1 MMQRLTNRHFLLF
14 DILLVPLAIYAS
26 FVLRLEAFDLAAY
39 WRAWA
44 HFSLI
49 AVTITPLVFHVLG
62 TYRRYW
68 RYASFEEVL
77 LLCGATSLAMSASA
91 IVFFLIDATMPA
103 VTPMPRSIPF
113 IVLPIAASFV
123 SIPRLLVRIGA
134 ARERRRRATD
144 RPAPV
149 LIMGAGDAASIIVRE
164 IQRNPKLGMEVV
176 GLLDDDPDKRGLKL
190 HGIEVLGDRRAIPSL
205 VARHKVRQ
213 VIIAMPGAP
222 GKAVRDIMHICEAAG
237 VSVRIMPGVHELI
250 DGTISVSKLRTIQI
264 EDLLRRAPVQT
275 DTAAVQ
281 ALVSGR
287 RVLVTG
293 GGGSIGSELC
303 RQLLRFGPSH
313 LFVLGHGEN
322 SVFEICNEL
331 NRLTEAQL
339 DHAPHIVPIIADI
352 RDLNRLRTVFTNHTP
367 EIVFHAAAH
376 KHVPL
381 MEDHPAEA
389 VINNVVGTRNLLD
402 VAIETGVERF
412 VMISSDKAVNP
423 TSVMGATKRIA
434 EMLVLDAARSSG
446 RPYVAVRF
454 GNVLGSRG
462 SVVLTFKRQIA
473 AGGPVTVT
481 HPEMR
486 RYFMTIPEAV
496 QLVLQASVLG
506 RTGEIFML
514 DMGEPVKVVDLARDM
529 IRLSGLE
536 VGRDIDICFTGI
548 RPGEKLFEELFARG
562 EEYQPTA
569 HSKIFIAAGA
579 SNNVPSMLRAEVAVL
594 ERTARASD
602 DTAVRRML
610 RKIVPEY
617 RTPTH
622 LPLLPIDNEAP
633 YPVLVRALPPAHALI
648 ESRT

>member
-1 MMQRLTNRHFLLF
+1 MMQRLKNRHFLLF
-14 DILLVPLAIYAS
+14 DVLLVPLAIYTS
-26 FVLRLEAFDLAAY
+26 FVLRLETFDLKTY
-39 WRAWA
+39 WLACA
-44 HFSLI
+44 HFCLVAI
-49 AVTITPLVFHVLG
+49 VVTPLVFRAFG
-62 TYRRYW
+62 IYRRYW

-77 LLCGATSLAMSASA
+77 LLCGATSLAMGVAA
-91 IVFFLIDATMPA
+91 IVLTLLDL
-103 VTPMPRSIPF
+103 VTPVLATVPRSIPF
-113 IVLPIAASFV
+113 IVPPIAASLI

-144 RPAPV
+144 RPASV

-176 GLLDDDPDKRGLKL
+176 GLLDDDPAKRGLRL
-190 HGIEVLGDRRAIPSL
+190 HGVEVLGDRHAIPSL
-205 VARHKVRQ
+205 AVQHKVRQ

-237 VSVRIMPGVHELI
+237 VAVRIMPGVHELI
-250 DGTISVSKLRTIQI
+250 DGTISVTKLRNIQI

-275 DTAAVQ
+275 DTAAVR
-281 ALVSGR
+281 ALVAGR

-313 LFVLGHGEN
+313 LIVLGHGEN

-331 NRLTEAQL
+331 NRLVEAQL
-339 DHAPHIVPIIADI
+339 EQSPRIVSVIADI
-352 RDLNRLRTVFTNHTP
+352 RDLERLRAVFETHAP
-367 EIVFHAAAH
+367 ELVFHAAAH

-381 MEDHPAEA
+381 MEEHPAEA
-389 VINNVVGTRNLLD
+389 ISNNVVGTRNLLD
-402 VAIETGVERF
+402 VALETGVERF

-423 TSVMGATKRIA
+423 TSVMGATKRTA
-434 EMLVLDAARSSG
+434 EMLVLNAARVSG

-473 AGGPVTVT
+473 AGGPVTIT

-506 RTGEIFML
+506 RAGEIFML

-536 VGRDIDICFTGI
+536 VGRDIDICFTGM
-548 RPGEKLFEELFARG
+548 RPGEKLFEELFAHG

-579 SNNVPSMLRAEVAVL
+579 SNNIPPALRTGVAVL
-594 ERTARASD
+594 EQAARAND
-602 DTAVRRML
+602 DAAVRRLL
-610 RKIVPEY
+610 RDIVPEY
-617 RTPTH
+617 CPPTS
-622 LPLLPIDNEAP
+622 LPPVPVNDEAS
-633 YPVLVRALPPAHALI
+633 YTVLVRSLQPVHALI
-648 ESRT
+648 ESRP

>member
-1 MMQRLTNRHFLLF
+1 MMQRLQNRHFLLF
-14 DILLVPLAIYAS
+14 DILLLPLAIYLS
-26 FVLRLEAFDLAAY
+26 FVLRLEMFNLGSY
-39 WRAWA
+39 WLVCMQ
-44 HFSLI
+44 FCLT
-49 AVTITPLVFHVLG
+49 AVVTTPLVFRALG
-62 TYRRYW
+62 IYRRYW
-68 RYASFEEVL
+68 RYASFEELL
-77 LLCGATSLAMSASA
+77 LLCSATSIALALATL
-91 IVFFLIDATMPA
+91 VFTLIDALLLVVAT
-103 VTPMPRSIPF
+103 MPRSIPF
-113 IVLPIAASFV
+113 IVPPIAATLISV
-123 SIPRLLVRIGA
+123 PRLLVRIGA

-176 GLLDDDPDKRGLKL
+176 GLLDDDPAKRGLRL
-190 HGIEVLGDRRAIPSL
+190 HGVEVMGDRHAIPTL

-222 GKAVRDIMHICEAAG
+222 GKAVREIMHICESVG
-237 VSVRIMPGVHELI
+237 VTVRIMPGVHELI
-250 DGTISVSKLRTIQI
+250 DGTISVSKLRNIQI

-275 DTAAVQ
+275 DTAAVR
-281 ALVSGR
+281 ALIANR

-303 RQLLRFGPSH
+303 RQLIRCGPSH
-313 LFVLGHGEN
+313 LIVLGHGEN

-331 NRLTEAQL
+331 QRLAEA
-339 DHAPHIVPIIADI
+339 HAGQSPHIVPVIADI
-352 RDLNRLRTVFTNHTP
+352 RDLERLRAVFEMHAP
-367 EIVFHAAAH
+367 ELVFHAAAH

-381 MEDHPAEA
+381 MEEHPVEA
-389 VINNVVGTRNLLD
+389 ISNNVIGTRNLLD
-402 VAIETGVERF
+402 VSLETGVERF

-434 EMLVLDAARSSG
+434 EMLVLNAARISG

-506 RTGEIFML
+506 RAGEIFML

-548 RPGEKLFEELFARG
+548 RPGEKLYEELFAHG

-579 SNNVPSMLRAEVAVL
+579 SNNIPPDLRTDVALL
-594 ERTARASD
+594 EQVARAND
-602 DTAVRRML
+602 DAAARRML
-610 RKIVPEY
+610 RHIVPEY
-617 RTPTH
+617 CPP
-622 LPLLPIDNEAP
+622 LPAPPIPVAENTP
-633 YPVLVRALPPAHALI
+633 YPVLVRPLQPLI
-648 ESRT
+648 GGGR

>member
-1 MMQRLTNRHFLLF
+1 MQRLTNRHFLLF
-14 DILLVPLAIYAS
+14 DVLLVPLAIYAS
-26 FVLRLEAFDLAAY
+26 FVLRLETFDLKSY
-39 WRAWA
+39 WLACA
-44 HFSLI
+44 HFCI
-49 AVTITPLVFHVLG
+49 VAVIVTPLVFRAFG
-62 TYRRYW
+62 IYRRYW

-77 LLCGATSLAMSASA
+77 LLCGATSLAMGAAA
-91 IVFFLIDATMPA
+91 IVLTLIDFVTSVVAT
-103 VTPMPRSIPF
+103 VPRSIPF
-113 IVLPIAASFV
+113 IVPPIAASLV

-164 IQRNPKLGMEVV
+164 IQRNPSLGMEVV
-176 GLLDDDPDKRGLKL
+176 GLLDDDPAKRGLRL
-190 HGIEVLGDRRAIPSL
+190 HGVEVLGDRHAIPAL
-205 VARHKVRQ
+205 AARHKVRQ

-237 VSVRIMPGVHELI
+237 VAVRIVPAVHELI
-250 DGTISVSKLRTIQI
+250 DGTISVSKLRNIQI

-275 DTAAVQ
+275 DTAAVR
-281 ALVSGR
+281 ALVAGR

-303 RQLLRFGPSH
+303 RQLLRCGPSH
-313 LFVLGHGEN
+313 LIVLGHGEN

-331 NRLTEAQL
+331 NRLADGQPGQTSRIAS
-339 DHAPHIVPIIADI
+339 VIADI
-352 RDLNRLRTVFTNHTP
+352 RDLERLRAVFEMHAP

-381 MEDHPAEA
+381 MEEHPVEA
-389 VINNVVGTRNLLD
+389 VSNNVVGTRNLLD
-402 VAIETGVERF
+402 VALETGVERF

-434 EMLVLDAARSSG
+434 EMLVLDAARVSG

-462 SVVLTFKRQIA
+462 SVALTFKRQIA

-481 HPEMR
+481 HPDMR

-506 RTGEIFML
+506 RAGEIFML

-536 VGRDIDICFTGI
+536 VGRDIDICFTGV
-548 RPGEKLFEELFARG
+548 RPGEKLFEELFAQG

-569 HSKIFIAAGA
+569 HSKIFVAAGA
-579 SNNVPSMLRAEVAVL
+579 SNNIPPALRASVAAL
-594 ERTARASD
+594 EQAARANND
-602 DTAVRRML
+602 AAVRRML
-610 RKIVPEY
+610 RDIVPEY
-617 RTPTH
+617 CPPTS
-622 LPLLPIDNEAP
+622 LP
-633 YPVLVRALPPAHALI
+633 PVLVNGDAPHTVMVRPWQPANVLI
-648 ESRT
+648 ESRL

>member
-1 MMQRLTNRHFLLF
+1 MMQRLKNRHFLIF
-14 DILLVPLAIYAS
+14 DVLLVPLAIYVS
-26 FVLRLEAFDLAAY
+26 FVLRLETFDLKTY
-39 WRAWA
+39 WVACA
-44 HFSLI
+44 HFCLM
-49 AVTITPLVFHVLG
+49 AVIVTPLIFRAFGV
-62 TYRRYW
+62 YRRYW

-77 LLCGATSLAMSASA
+77 LLCSATSLAMGATA
-91 IVFFLIDATMPA
+91 ILLTLLDI
-103 VTPMPRSIPF
+103 VTPVIATVPRSIPF
-113 IVLPIAASFV
+113 IVPPIAASLV

-164 IQRNPKLGMEVV
+164 IQRNPRLGMEVV
-176 GLLDDDPDKRGLKL
+176 GLLDDDPTKRGLRL
-190 HGIEVLGDRRAIPSL
+190 HGVEVLGDRHAIPSL
-205 VARHKVRQ
+205 VAQHKVRQ

-222 GKAVRDIMHICEAAG
+222 GKAVRDIMHICESVG
-237 VSVRIMPGVHELI
+237 VAVRIVPGMHELI

-275 DTAAVQ
+275 DTAAVRG
-281 ALVSGR
+281 LVAGR

-313 LFVLGHGEN
+313 LIVLGHGEN

-331 NRLTEAQL
+331 DCLAEAHL
-339 DHAPHIVPIIADI
+339 DQSPCIVPVIADI
-352 RDLNRLRTVFTNHTP
+352 RDLERLRSVFAIHAP
-367 EIVFHAAAH
+367 ELVFHAAAH

-381 MEDHPAEA
+381 MEAHPVEA
-389 VINNVVGTRNLLD
+389 ISNNVVGTRNLLD
-402 VAIETGVERF
+402 VALETGVERF

-434 EMLVLDAARSSG
+434 EMLVLDAARRSG
-446 RPYVAVRF
+446 RPFVAVRF

-536 VGRDIDICFTGI
+536 VGRDIDICFTGM

-579 SNNVPSMLRAEVAVL
+579 SNNIPLALRTDVTSL
-594 ERTARASD
+594 ERTACTGNNA
-602 DTAVRRML
+602 AIRRLL
-610 RKIVPEY
+610 RDIVPEY
-617 RTPTH
+617 CP
-622 LPLLPIDNEAP
+622 PEF
-633 YPVLVRALPPAHALI
+633 LPPVPVND
-648 ESRT
+648 RTTQPVRIRPLQPA

>member
-1 MMQRLTNRHFLLF
+1 MMQRLQNRHFLIF
-14 DILLVPLAIYAS
+14 DILLVPLAIYMS
-26 FVLRLEAFDLAAY
+26 FVLRLEAFNLASY
-39 WRAWA
+39 WQAWA
-44 HFSLI
+44 HFSLV
-49 AVTITPLVFHVLG
+49 ATVATPLVFCVFG
-62 TYRRYW
+62 IYRRYW

-77 LLCGATSLAMSASA
+77 LLCGATSLAMMAAA
-91 IVFFLIDATMPA
+91 IVFVLIDAILPV
-103 VTPMPRSIPF
+103 VTAIPRSIPF

-149 LIMGAGDAASIIVRE
+149 LIMGAGDAASVIVRE

-176 GLLDDDPDKRGLKL
+176 GLLDDDPHKRGLRL
-190 HGIEVLGDRRAIPSL
+190 HGIEVLGDRHAIPSL
-205 VARHKVRQ
+205 VAQHKVRQ
-213 VIIAMPGAP
+213 VIIAMPSAP
-222 GKAVRDIMHICEAAG
+222 GKAVREIMHICEMVG
-237 VSVRIMPGVHELI
+237 VAVRIVPGVHELI

-264 EDLLRRAPVQT
+264 EDLLRRTPVQT
-275 DTAAVQ
+275 DTAAVRT
-281 ALVSGR
+281 LVAGR

-303 RQLLRFGPSH
+303 RQLMRFGPSH
-313 LFVLGHGEN
+313 LIVLGHGEN
-322 SVFEICNEL
+322 SVFEVCNEL
-331 NRLTEAQL
+331 DRLAESQL
-339 DHAPHIVPIIADI
+339 DRSPLIVPVIADI
-352 RDLNRLRTVFTNHTP
+352 RDLNRLRAVFATHRP
-367 EIVFHAAAH
+367 ELVFHAAAH

-381 MEDHPAEA
+381 MEEHPVEA
-389 VINNVVGTRNLLD
+389 VSNNVTGTRNLLD
-402 VAIETGVERF
+402 VAVENGIQHF

-423 TSVMGATKRIA
+423 TSVMGATKRVA
-434 EMLVLDAARSSG
+434 EMLVLNAARISG
-446 RPYVAVRF
+446 RPYVVVRF

-481 HPEMR
+481 HPEMK

-496 QLVLQASVLG
+496 QLVLQAAVLG
-506 RTGEIFML
+506 HSGEIFML

-548 RPGEKLFEELFARG
+548 RPGEKLFEELFAHG

-579 SNNVPSMLRAEVAVL
+579 SSNIPPTLRTDVAMLEL
-594 ERTARASD
+594 SARAND

-610 RKIVPEY
+610 RNIVPEY
-617 RTPTH
+617 CP
-622 LPLLPIDNEAP
+622 
-633 YPVLVRALPPAHALI
+633 PVYLPPVSAVGQETNSVLMRSLQPAVH
-648 ESRT
+648 

>member
-1 MMQRLTNRHFLLF
+1 MMQQLTNRHFLLF
-14 DILLVPLAIYAS
+14 DVLLVPLAIYTS
-26 FVLRLEAFDLAAY
+26 FVLRLETFDLKSYWTSYAHVCLAA
-39 WRAWA
+39 
-44 HFSLI
+44 I
-49 AVTITPLVFHVLG
+49 VITPLVFRAFG
-62 TYRRYW
+62 IYRRYW

-77 LLCGATSLAMSASA
+77 LLCGATSLAMGAAA
-91 IVFFLIDATMPA
+91 ILLALLDLVMPVIAT
-103 VTPMPRSIPF
+103 VPRSIPF
-113 IVLPIAASFV
+113 IVPPIAASLV

-149 LIMGAGDAASIIVRE
+149 LVVGAGDAASIIVRE
-164 IQRNPKLGMEVV
+164 IQRNPSLGMEVV
-176 GLLDDDPDKRGLKL
+176 GLLDDDPAKHGLRL
-190 HGIEVLGDRRAIPSL
+190 HGVEVLGDRHAIPAL
-205 VARHKVRQ
+205 AAQHKVRQ

-222 GKAVRDIMHICEAAG
+222 GKTVRDIMHICEFVG
-237 VSVRIMPGVHELI
+237 VAVRIVPGVHELI
-250 DGTISVSKLRTIQI
+250 DGTISVSKLRNVQI

-275 DTAAVQ
+275 DTAAVR
-281 ALVSGR
+281 ALVAGR

-303 RQLLRFGPSH
+303 RQLLRCGPSH
-313 LFVLGHGEN
+313 LIVLGHGEN
-322 SVFEICNEL
+322 SVFEICYEL
-331 NRLTEAQL
+331 NRLAEAQL
-339 DHAPHIVPIIADI
+339 EPSPRIVSVIADI
-352 RDLNRLRTVFTNHTP
+352 RDQERLRAVFEMHAP
-367 EIVFHAAAH
+367 DLVFHAAAH

-381 MEDHPAEA
+381 MEEHPVEA
-389 VINNVVGTRNLLD
+389 VSNNVVGTRNLLD
-402 VAIETGVERF
+402 IALETGVERF

-434 EMLVLDAARSSG
+434 EMLVLDAARVSG

-462 SVVLTFKRQIA
+462 SVVLTFRRQIA

-536 VGRDIDICFTGI
+536 LGRDIDICFTGI
-548 RPGEKLFEELFARG
+548 RPGEKLFEELFAPG

-579 SNNVPSMLRAEVAVL
+579 SNNIPSALRIKVATL
-594 ERTARASD
+594 ERAARANND
-602 DTAVRRML
+602 AAVRRML
-610 RKIVPEY
+610 CEIVPEY
-617 RTPTH
+617 RP
-622 LPLLPIDNEAP
+622 PMS
-633 YPVLVRALPPAHALI
+633 LPPALVHGEAPHTVVVRRLQPANVLI
-648 ESRT
+648 ESRP